1 MPDSADSMERIARE
15 IKQSLE
21 RIAAGRDASQN
32 VNTIKIEGMGSMWHG
47 LAIGVA
53 LGAVVIGGAWIV
65 STQQRLEMSAKQA
78 EAYAAAIYMVAPRL
92 AEEIDKELDRKKEVK

>member
-1 MPDSADSMERIARE
+1 MGMEKSVKD
-15 IKQSLE
+15 IKDSLE
-21 RIAAGRDASQN
+21 RIGAGRDSSHN

-47 LAIGVA
+47 LAIGIA